1 LPLPEFFIVQGREI
15 GIRDSVHLSVL
26 DMSRDELQ
34 KAGDA
39 AEGAITF
46 AGWSSISNTLG
57 NQTFVE
63 NYRAKYNI
71 EPEPWAA
78 QSYATLYILANAIAK
93 AESTNSAAIRDALAQ
108 TMDFPAI
115 LGNFSFDPNGE
126 AMYDPIV
133 LIAKDRELHL
143 FE

>member
-1 LPLPEFFIVQGREI
+1 
-15 GIRDSVHLSVL
+15 
-26 DMSRDELQ
+26 MSRDELQ

-57 NQTFVE
+57 NQIFVE

-93 AESTNSAAIRDALAQ
+93 AESTDSAAIRDALVQ
-108 TMDFPAI
+108 TMDFPTI
-115 LGNFSFDPNGE
+115 LGDFSFDPNGE
-126 AMYDPIV
+126 AIYDPIV

>member
-15 GIRDSVHLSVL
+15 GIRDSVHLIVL

-46 AGWSSISNTLG
+46 TGWSGLSDTPG
-57 NQTFVE
+57 NQTFVQ
-63 NYRAKYNI
+63 NYKAKYGI
-71 EPEPWAA
+71 EAEPWAA

-93 AESTNSAAIRDALAQ
+93 AESTDSAAIRDALVQ
-108 TMDFPAI
+108 TMDFPTI
-115 LGNFSFDPNGE
+115 LGDFSFDPNGE
-126 AMYDPIV
+126 AIYDPIV